1 MPRGFTRNSN
11 RRGCCSHTVSMRLSI
26 EKVRFVA
33 RPAISLTT
41 GYYFFVW
48 ETFRHSFKGTN
59 VLSPPNIHARR
70 ADGVQGCQSGIFIS
84 QFWEL
89 WGMSGKSLGI
99 GLFLGIFGN
108 IEKNWEILAKFRDF
122 LIF

>member
-1 MPRGFTRNSN
+1 MPRGFTRNSY

-70 ADGVQGCQSGIFIS
+70 ADGVVGVGERGDGRRRNKRPAVNDGMAQSARASGTKTTRVSS
-84 QFWEL
+84 QL
-89 WGMSGKSLGI
+89 LQ
-99 GLFLGIFGN
+99 
-108 IEKNWEILAKFRDF
+108 
-122 LIF
+122 

>member
-1 MPRGFTRNSN
+1 
-11 RRGCCSHTVSMRLSI
+11 MRLCMEKHETVQRLVPVCENRQVKSI
-26 EKVRFVA
+26 AV
-33 RPAISLTT
+33 
-41 GYYFFVW
+41 
-48 ETFRHSFKGTN
+48 HSPYT
-59 VLSPPNIHARR
+59 
-70 ADGVQGCQSGIFIS
+70 QGCQSGIFIS